1 MSQVPPGSAGPSG
14 PGPVGPRRPQSVTL
28 RDDARQGDDLG
39 SLMNP
44 AQQSLSDALRVCYRL
59 VQFTILVLI
68 VVYLFSSFQT
78 VNQGERAL
86 RLAFGRV
93 EGDDLAP
100 GPQFALP
107 TPIGELVKI
116 PVGTTTLRLDQEF
129 WPALR
134 DENKNKTPQELKN
147 VGKGALDP
155 VSDGSLLTADGNLT
169 LARFSVT
176 YRREKFRAYA
186 QTVRPEDEERIVRG
200 AVRRGV
206 VHATAAVTIDEFLK
220 NVADEDRKGTFV
232 SVSNRARQIAQR
244 TLEDMGTGLII
255 DDLSIQSP
263 TPPFELIGKF
273 ETVQSS
279 QSKAKERSE
288 QAQSERVRTLAEAAG
303 DGAEPL
309 LAEIAA
315 YGAFLDRGDAA
326 AADAQLK
333 KIDGMFVSLKAPR
346 ADGSTAEISGRA
358 ARALSSAREY
368 RSSVVSRAESDA
380 RTFEVKR
387 GTYKANPSLLV
398 SGEWIDSYTKFLSRD
413 SVEQV
418 WLPPGVR
425 TVQLELNRD
434 PEKARRAEV
443 ARNKSEAEA
452 RNLKEIEKQDK
463 GRFQDAAKPT
473 TVRE

>member
-1 MSQVPPGSAGPSG
+1 MSQVPSGPAG
-14 PGPVGPRRPQSVTL
+14 PGPAARRPQSVTL
-28 RDDARQGDDLG
+28 RDDSRQGEDLG

-59 VQFTILVLI
+59 VQLTILVLV
-68 VVYLFSSFQT
+68 VVYVFSSFQT

-86 RLAFGRV
+86 RLSFGRV
-93 EGDDLAP
+93 DGDDLAP

-116 PVGTTTLRLDQEF
+116 PVGTTTIRLDTEF
-129 WPALR
+129 WPSLR
-134 DENKNKTPQELKN
+134 DENKNKSPQELKN
-147 VGKGALDP
+147 FGKGALDP

-169 LARFSVT
+169 LARFAVT

-186 QTVRPEDEERIVRG
+186 QNVRPEDEEKLVRA

-206 VHATAAVTIDEFLK
+206 VQATAVVTIDEFLK

-232 SVSNRARQIAQR
+232 AVSNRARQIAQR
-244 TLEDMGTGLII
+244 TLDEMGTGLVI

-315 YGAFLDRGDAA
+315 YGAILDRGDTA
-326 AADAQLK
+326 AADIQLK
-333 KIDGMFVSLKAPR
+333 KIDVMLLSLQVPR
-346 ADGSTAEISGRA
+346 ADGSTAQITGRA
-358 ARALSSAREY
+358 ARSLSSAREY

-387 GTYKANPSLLV
+387 GVYAANPSLLI
-398 SGEWIDSYTKFLSRD
+398 SGEWIDAYSKFLSRD
-413 SVEQV
+413 SVEQI

-425 TVQLELNRD
+425 TLVLDLNRD

-452 RNLKEIEKQDK
+452 RNVKEIDKQEK
-463 GRFQDAAKPT
+463 GRFQDVTKPT